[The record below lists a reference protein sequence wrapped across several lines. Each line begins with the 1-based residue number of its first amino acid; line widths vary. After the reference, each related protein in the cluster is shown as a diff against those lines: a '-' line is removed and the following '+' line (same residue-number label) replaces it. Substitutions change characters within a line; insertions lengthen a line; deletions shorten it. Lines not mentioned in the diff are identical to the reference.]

1 MKMKRTSI
9 NTTLQ
14 FAQLLVMGIGVFTI
28 AIQVGR
34 KDQLILQASQDIES
48 LENISSDLVRAS
60 IESASTDQYHRERI
74 DALRERI
81 LFLEQSMRGTT

>member
-1 MKMKRTSI
+1 
-9 NTTLQ
+9 
-14 FAQLLVMGIGVFTI
+14 MGIGVFTI

-34 KDQLILQASQDIES
+34 KDQLIEQSSQDIES

>member
-1 MKMKRTSI
+1 
-9 NTTLQ
+9 
-14 FAQLLVMGIGVFTI
+14 MGIGVFTI

-48 LENISSDLVRAS
+48 LENISGDLVRAS

-81 LFLEQSMRGTT
+81 LFLEQSMRGTS